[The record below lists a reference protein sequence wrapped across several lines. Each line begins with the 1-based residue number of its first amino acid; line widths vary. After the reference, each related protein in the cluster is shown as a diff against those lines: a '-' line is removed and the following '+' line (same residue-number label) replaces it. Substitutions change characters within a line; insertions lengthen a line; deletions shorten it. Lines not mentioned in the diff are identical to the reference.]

1 MNAQGG
7 LVAPDVDDLVAND
20 WLDVLFTMFRYVF
33 FASIILFYSNFW
45 RFLLVA
51 SFFFLLY
58 M

>member
-7 LVAPDVDDLVAND
+7 FVAADNDDLVAND

-33 FASIILFYSNFW
+33 FLSIIYFYSNFW

-51 SFFFLLY
+51 GFFFIMY